1 MKKLVSILKLQ
12 IIDSFTYRGDI
23 FLYSLS
29 GVAHPLI
36 MLAIWLTVINSG
48 GQTPVSGED
57 FIQYYLF
64 LLVVKTWTGAWAAPF
79 IASDIRLGQI
89 SPLLIRP
96 VPHYFFLLG
105 GNIGEKL
112 IKTLYIG
119 PLLIILMILFN
130 QRVPELAL
138 WEWGMVGTTW
148 MGAAA
153 LTFIADLCIG
163 FTAFW
168 LDDSESVEDG
178 YDLLAHIFSGQLIP
192 IFAFPF
198 ILQRISAFLPFRYM
212 LSLPLEIL
220 LRRLSP
226 QDLINGVLIQAL
238 WIGAGLWLVLML
250 WRKGLQRYSAVGA

>member
-48 GQTPVSGED
+48 GQTPVSREE
-57 FIQYYLF
+57 FIQYYIF
-64 LLVVKTWTGAWAAPF
+64 LLVVKTWTGAWSAPF
-79 IASDIRLGQI
+79 IARDIRLGQI

-96 VPHYFFLLG
+96 VSHYFFLLG

-119 PLLIILMILFN
+119 PFLIMLMVFLN
-130 QRVPELAL
+130 QRVPELTL
-138 WEWGMVGTTW
+138 WEWSMVWMTW
-148 MGAAA
+148 MGAAT

-168 LDDSESVEDG
+168 LDNSESVEDG
-178 YDLLAHIFSGQLIP
+178 YDLLMHIFSGQLIP

-198 ILQRISAFLPFRYM
+198 MLQRISTFLPFRYT

-226 QDLINGVLIQAL
+226 QDLISGVLIQAF
-238 WIGAGLWLVLML
+238 WIGAGLWLVRIL